1 MLQRQDTA
9 LHAALRLTGDL
20 SQEHQVFS
28 LRPTYQ
34 SPTLWAAS
42 LSCFR
47 GLGGGGLVPAA
58 PNAAVTCSG
67 NLALLPG
74 AIEEHLVRLRDQI
87 NAQYITERLLPERDP
102 VCAHSY
108 SCYPLHGQ

>member
-1 MLQRQDTA
+1 MLQRQETA
-9 LHAALRLTGDL
+9 LHAALHLTRDL

-28 LRPTYQ
+28 LRSKFQ
-34 SPTLWAAS
+34 SPTLWAAT

-47 GLGGGGLVPAA
+47 GLGGGGLVPVA
-58 PNAAVTCSG
+58 PNAAVSCSG

-87 NAQYITERLLPERDP
+87 NAQYITERLLPDRDS

-108 SCYPLHGQ
+108 SWCPLLDQ